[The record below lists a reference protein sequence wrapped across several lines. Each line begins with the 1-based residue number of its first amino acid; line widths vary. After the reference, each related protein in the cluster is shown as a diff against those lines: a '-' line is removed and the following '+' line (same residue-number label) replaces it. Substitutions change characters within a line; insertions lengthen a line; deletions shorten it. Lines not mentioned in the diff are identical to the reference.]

1 MVNTRMRAERGR
13 DDGLTMLIVGGIA
26 LVIALVLA
34 YYGLTAAG
42 RKLFTQNPAFAI
54 RRLEI
59 KSGDL
64 VHADVV
70 REYLQRM
77 QVQEGIN
84 LFAADIARV
93 RQDFLKYQPSAKS
106 VQVTRILPDR
116 LIVQIVERVPLAAI
130 GTARVLVADRE
141 GHIFRGVGGG
151 RELPVLN
158 GFGSANLQP
167 GSRLRGMGLAALQ
180 VAEACGNVE
189 LGIDL
194 RNIDIEAREYLVLVL
209 GDGKNVKLAW
219 PKMGENTPEARD
231 ALALQLAR
239 LSKVLKTDEG
249 QAAPRLDA
257 TYEDRIF
264 AQGMEPAASAPAP
277 RETRTPPTSR
287 SPRRPR

>member
-13 DDGLTMLIVGGIA
+13 DDGLTMLIVGGIG

-106 VQVTRILPDR
+106 VQVSRILPDR

-194 RNIDIEAREYLVLVL
+194 RNIDIEAREHLVLVL

-239 LSKVLKTDEG
+239 LSKVLKTAEG

>member
-1 MVNTRMRAERGR
+1 MVNTRLRAERGR
-13 DDGLTMLIVGGIA
+13 DSGLTALIVGGVV
-26 LVIALVLA
+26 LVLVLILA
-34 YYGLTAAG
+34 YYGLAAAG
-42 RKLFTQNPAFAI
+42 RSLFTQNPAFTV
-54 RRLEI
+54 RRLEV

-64 VHADVV
+64 VQADVV

-77 QVQEGIN
+77 QIQEGVN

-106 VQVTRILPDR
+106 VQVTRMLPDR

-130 GTARVLVADRE
+130 GTARILVADRE
-141 GHIFRGVGGG
+141 GHVFRGAGVG
-151 RELPVLN
+151 RELPVLV
-158 GFGSANLQP
+158 GFGSASLAP

-180 VAEACGNVE
+180 AAESCGNVE

-194 RNIDIEAREYLVLVL
+194 RSIDIEAREHLVLVL
-209 GDGKNVKLAW
+209 GDGKAVKLAW

-231 ALALQLAR
+231 AMALQLRR
-239 LSKVLKTDEG
+239 LSKVLMTPEG

-264 AQGMEPAASAPAP
+264 AQGLEPAASAPVV
-277 RETRTPPTSR
+277 RETRTPPPSR
-287 SPRRPR
+287 TPRRLR

>member
-1 MVNTRMRAERGR
+1 
-13 DDGLTMLIVGGIA
+13 
-26 LVIALVLA
+26 
-34 YYGLTAAG
+34 
-42 RKLFTQNPAFAI
+42 
-54 RRLEI
+54 
-59 KSGDL
+59 
-64 VHADVV
+64 
-70 REYLQRM
+70 
-77 QVQEGIN
+77 
-84 LFAADIARV
+84 
-93 RQDFLKYQPSAKS
+93 
-106 VQVTRILPDR
+106 
-116 LIVQIVERVPLAAI
+116 
-130 GTARVLVADRE
+130 
-141 GHIFRGVGGG
+141 
-151 RELPVLN
+151 VLN

-239 LSKVLKTDEG
+239 LSKVLKTAEG

>member
-239 LSKVLKTDEG
+239 LSKVLKTAEG